1 MNEACYLLL
10 TEVNFDKIDEMRLYE
25 LVFVVKST
33 LAEEKRKKVIEA
45 VKALFKNV
53 KITKEQ
59 EWGQKVLAYPIKHE
73 LSGFYVGLSV
83 ESENA
88 IEKDLEK
95 HLYQNENILRHL
107 VIRTK

>member
-1 MNEACYLLL
+1 MNEACYLLRPRG
-10 TEVNFDKIDEMRLYE
+10 NFAKIDGMRLYE

-33 LAEEKRKKVIEA
+33 LAEEKRKKLIEDI
-45 VKALFKNV
+45 KKLFKNV